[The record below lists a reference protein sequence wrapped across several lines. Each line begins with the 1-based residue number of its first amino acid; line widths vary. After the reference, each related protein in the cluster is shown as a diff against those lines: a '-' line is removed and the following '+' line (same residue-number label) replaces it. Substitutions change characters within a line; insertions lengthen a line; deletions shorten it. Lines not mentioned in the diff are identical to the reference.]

1 MRVIGLLVV
10 LLLATI
16 VQQLSPLPGAREGE
30 VALAVGIA
38 LIAAVLLADVVERF
52 AKLPRVTGY
61 LLLGLI
67 CGPYVLNLITESMA
81 RELRLFNGLAVA
93 LIAFIAGLEM
103 NLAKLRPRLRAIA
116 SVSGVVLGVMYVL
129 LAPVLWLAWPWLPIA
144 PEATGL
150 FRVALALVLT
160 VIVISFS
167 PTVTIAVI
175 AENRARGPFTELVL
189 AVVIFGDLVLI
200 LSFAFVMQLTA
211 WSAGIT
217 QGAEVGFAAHLA
229 WEILGSLAFGATLGA
244 LFAIYLQAIGR
255 EITLA
260 LLALCGVLSIV
271 GSWLTFEPLLAA
283 LAAGLVVENIA
294 TPRGDA
300 LRVAV
305 ERGALPVL
313 VLFFATAG
321 ASLNLGALGQLW
333 IATLGISALRFGSMR
348 LGTAVSA
355 AMTSVRDEHARRVW
369 MGLVSQAGVTLG
381 LSVIVAAQYPTW
393 GVQMQTLVIA
403 LVTLHEVI
411 GPVIFRA
418 GLARAKEIGKG
429 EEDAGS
435 HELAPSSPG
444 AMRNAEGGVRN

>member
-1 MRVIGLLVV
+1 MRVVSLLIALVLVV
-10 LLLATI
+10 A
-16 VQQLSPLPGAREGE
+16 VQRHSPLPAAREGE
-30 VALAVGIA
+30 VALAIGFA
-38 LIAAVLLADVVERF
+38 LIAAVLVADVVERF

-67 CGPYVLNLITESMA
+67 CGPYVANLITESMA

-103 NLAKLRPRLRAIA
+103 NIARLRPRLRAIG
-116 SVSGVVLGVMYVL
+116 SVSAAVLVVMYAI
-129 LAPVLWLAWPWLPIA
+129 LAPIIWAAWPWLPIA
-144 PEATGL
+144 PEATGPL
-150 FRVALALVLT
+150 RLALALLLT

-189 AVVIFGDLVLI
+189 AVVIFADLILI

-211 WSAGIT
+211 WAGGVT

-229 WEILGSLAFGATLGA
+229 WEIFGSLAFGAGLGA
-244 LFAIYLQAIGR
+244 LFALYLKVIGR
-255 EITLA
+255 ELTLV
-260 LLALCGVLSIV
+260 LLALCGVLSVV
-271 GSWLTFEPLLAA
+271 GAWLTFEPLLAA

-313 VLFFATAG
+313 VLFFAAAG

-333 IATLGISALRFGSMR
+333 VAALAISVLRFGSMR
-348 LGTAVSA
+348 LGTAWSA
-355 AMTSVRDEHARRVW
+355 AWTGLPPDAGGRVW
-369 MGLVSQAGVTLG
+369 TGLVSQAGVTLG

-393 GVQMQTLVIA
+393 GVQMQTLVVA
-403 LVTLHEVI
+403 LVTLHEVV
-411 GPVIFRA
+411 GPVVFRA
-418 GLARAKEIGKG
+418 GLARAGEIGK
-429 EEDAGS
+429 
-435 HELAPSSPG
+435 
-444 AMRNAEGGVRN
+444 AEG